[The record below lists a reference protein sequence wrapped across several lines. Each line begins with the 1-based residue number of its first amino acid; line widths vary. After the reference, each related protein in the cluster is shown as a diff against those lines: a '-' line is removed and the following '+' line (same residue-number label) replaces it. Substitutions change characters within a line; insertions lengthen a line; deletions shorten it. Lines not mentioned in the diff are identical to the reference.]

1 MKKMIIRNVKIYTEE
16 NGFKPGFVVTD
27 DKRIE
32 VVCFKDS
39 PDYERLIQMNFDL
52 VADNCLDGKGAYL
65 IPGMIDIHLHGCK
78 GYDFCDGSLEAIEQI
93 MAYQAS
99 IGVTTVVPAT
109 MTLPVEQL
117 EKILTQLAVF
127 HEKKACGEYEICAD
141 LAGINMEG
149 PFISETKRG
158 AQKADYIRKADVELF
173 RRFMRAADGLIK
185 YIGVAPE
192 IEGAVDFIQEIRE
205 EVKVTVAHSNA
216 GYTKA
221 KVAFEAGALHVTHLY
236 NGMKEYSHRE
246 PGVIGAVYDCK
257 DVEAELICD
266 GIHVHPAVIRATFDM
281 LGKERII
288 FISDSIRAAGMQ
300 PGEYELGGQKVEVKS
315 DRVTI
320 SGTETI
326 AGSVINLPDA
336 FRYAVKEVGIPLEE
350 AVICVTKNPALSLGI
365 YEERG
370 SVSVGKRADLLLL
383 NEELV
388 IAGVIKNGHL
398 L

>member
-1 MKKMIIRNVKIYTEE
+1 M
-16 NGFKPGFVVTD
+16 
-27 DKRIE
+27 
-32 VVCFKDS
+32 
-39 PDYERLIQMNFDL
+39 
-52 VADNCLDGKGAYL
+52 
-65 IPGMIDIHLHGCK
+65 
-78 GYDFCDGSLEAIEQI
+78 
-93 MAYQAS
+93 
-99 IGVTTVVPAT
+99 
-109 MTLPVEQL
+109 
-117 EKILTQLAVF
+117 
-127 HEKKACGEYEICAD
+127 
-141 LAGINMEG
+141 
-149 PFISETKRG
+149 
-158 AQKADYIRKADVELF
+158 
-173 RRFMRAADGLIK
+173 
-185 YIGVAPE
+185 
-192 IEGAVDFIQEIRE
+192 
-205 EVKVTVAHSNA
+205 
-216 GYTKA
+216 
-221 KVAFEAGALHVTHLY
+221 
-236 NGMKEYSHRE
+236 
-246 PGVIGAVYDCK
+246 
-257 DVEAELICD
+257 
-266 GIHVHPAVIRATFDM
+266 HPAVIRATFDM

-315 DRVTI
+315 DRATI